1 MALTDGLHLLLPF
14 LVSGYDF
21 TAETLGSKQYTPDK
35 DGRRRTLTHNDDDG
49 GLFHWIHN
57 GFSAQLIAESG
68 QSVDGRWMDLH
79 DALPRRQFVSY
90 CEFDLDAARTENIIL
105 TIDKK
110 VYGSGVMRLAENKGI
125 MAAYCTKWVRKRL
138 LMCYLFGIALRWNRS
153 KSVADA
159 NGYYF
164 K

>member
-1 MALTDGLHLLLPF
+1 MSSNLF
-14 LVSGYDF
+14 
-21 TAETLGSKQYTPDK
+21 KQKWYIPDK
-35 DGRRRTLTHNDDDG
+35 DGRRMILTHNGDNW
-49 GLFHWIHN
+49 GLFHRIHN
-57 GFSAQLIAESG
+57 GFSTELIAGSG
-68 QSVDGRWMDLH
+68 QSVDGRGVDLR

-138 LMCYLFGIALRWNRS
+138 LMCYLFGIELRWNRS